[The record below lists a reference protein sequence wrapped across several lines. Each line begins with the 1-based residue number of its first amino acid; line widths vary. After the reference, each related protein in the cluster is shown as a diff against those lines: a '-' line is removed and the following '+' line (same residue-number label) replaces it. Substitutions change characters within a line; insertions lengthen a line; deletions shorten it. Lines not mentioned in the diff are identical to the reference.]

1 MSNFA
6 NYRLVNALRLWTNI
20 VLQLQP
26 RCVTL
31 RCGWTELCGMYS
43 SVVWTCRVL
52 ARSMIRDQ
60 QIDNEQ

>member
-6 NYRLVNALRLWTNI
+6 NYRLVDALGLWTNI

-31 RCGWTELCGMYS
+31 CRGWTELWGMYS

-52 ARSMIRDQ
+52 TRSMTTDYR
-60 QIDNEQ
+60 